1 MHTDYTDGFV
11 RLDVICVHLCDL
23 RASVLDF
30 DSHCAVLRSLALAT
44 GQVCPGERRKSD
56 LHLQLCI
63 ELHMPRPH
71 RAVVFVRQLP
81 TRVPAAGQS
90 IDPSQDRSARNTAG
104 ASARM
109 TRSISESGRAVPR
122 AREPTMATPRTSWRA
137 LAQRTTAWATC
148 SAGCRWSRM
157 VTPRFLALAARRF
170 GRRCAKPRP
179 LFDPSPGFL
188 PQGAR
193 NPETTRL
200 CRQCFCC

>member
-157 VTPRFLALAARRF
+157 VTPRFSRLRRGVLAGVA
-170 GRRCAKPRP
+170 
-179 LFDPSPGFL
+179 PSPGPCSIPPL
-188 PQGAR
+188 ASSRKGL
-193 NPETTRL
+193 PETTRL